1 MKKLL
6 LAAIAAVVVF
16 SGVKEL
22 GAALWAHDGPARVH
36 FGHAVAV
43 HHGDQQA
50 EDWEW
55 SGQIESGD
63 AIEIKG
69 INGEI
74 KASATSGDQVV
85 VRAVKESSNGRSDPS
100 SVQIEV
106 VEHSGG
112 VTICTIYPPKKN
124 KPNECA
130 PGDGGRLNAE
140 DNDVSVEF
148 TIEVPAGVNLIAKT
162 VNGDVEAGGIGGEV
176 WASTV
181 NGDVTIDAAGVVHGS
196 TVNGS
201 IRAAMGRADWS
212 GDLSFST
219 VNGSIELELPA
230 DLHADVSAST
240 VNGSMS
246 TDFPLTVSGRFSNK
260 KMRGTIGDGGRDL
273 DLSTV
278 NGSIELRKN

>member
-1 MKKLL
+1 MKKLF
-6 LAAIAAVVVF
+6 LAGLAAVVVF

-22 GAALWAHDGPARVH
+22 GAALRAHGHVDDGHVTKI
-36 FGHAVAV
+36 VAV
-43 HHGDQQA
+43 HPSDQQA

-55 SGQIESGD
+55 SGRIDRGD

-74 KASATSGDQVV
+74 VASATSGNEVR
-85 VRAVKESSNGRSDPS
+85 VRAKKESSGGRSDPS
-100 SVQIEV
+100 SVRIEV

-112 VTICTIYPPKKN
+112 VTICTMYPNKKN

-130 PGDGGRLNAE
+130 PGDQGRLNAE
-140 DNDVSVEF
+140 DNDVQVEF
-148 TIEVPAGVNLIAKT
+148 TIEVPAGVNLVAKT
-162 VNGDVEAGGIGGEV
+162 VNGDVEAAGIGGEV

-181 NGDVTIDAAGVVHGS
+181 NGDVTVDAAGVVHGS

-201 IRAAMGRADWS
+201 IRAAMGRADWR
-212 GDLSFST
+212 GDLKFST
-219 VNGSIELELPA
+219 VNGSIELELPS
-230 DLHADVSAST
+230 DLSADVSAST
-240 VNGSMS
+240 VNGSMM

-278 NGSIELRKN
+278 NGSIELRKM